1 MMRIVFHHLIL
12 VLRGYN
18 SLFFNR
24 KEITAFLKTLNKYF
38 KDYKIDDDIKK
49 KERAIEY
56 FIKQYRKDIERLS
69 EYQDLNVS

>member
-1 MMRIVFHHLIL
+1 MVFYHLIL

-18 SLFFNR
+18 SPFFNR

-38 KDYKIDDDIKK
+38 KDQEIDDDIKK

-56 FIKQYRKDIERLS
+56 SIK
-69 EYQDLNVS
+69 